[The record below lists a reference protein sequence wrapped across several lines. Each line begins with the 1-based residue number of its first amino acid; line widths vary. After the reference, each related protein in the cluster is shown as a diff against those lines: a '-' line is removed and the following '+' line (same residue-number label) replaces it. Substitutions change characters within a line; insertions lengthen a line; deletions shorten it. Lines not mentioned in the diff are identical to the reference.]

1 MKISMKI
8 LQYDRTLAKR
18 ICKKMGI
25 PKRNPEYYN
34 YDDVIGG
41 DCTNFVSQCLFYGS
55 KVMNYNQNGW
65 YYNRRKW

>member
-1 MKISMKI
+1 MKI

-41 DCTNFVSQCLFYGS
+41 DCTNFVSQCFILWFKS
-55 KVMNYNQNGW
+55 NEL
-65 YYNRRKW
+65 